1 MPPKNN
7 NNRPKPI
14 ILCILDGWGA
24 GPDAPDNAI
33 SKGNTPNFDRFM
45 RECPN
50 SLLETSGQSVGLP
63 EGQMGNS
70 EVGHMAIGSGRVILQ
85 DLPRIDR
92 AIKDGSL
99 EKNPELI
106 GFIEKLK
113 KTGGR
118 CHLLGLCSDGGVH
131 AHIDHIIALARMIS
145 ANGIEVFIHA
155 ITDGRDT
162 SPESAMQ
169 YLERLESD
177 TQDNDLIKVATVI
190 GRYYAMD
197 RDKRWDRVSLAY
209 DAIIS
214 GTGIR
219 KSTWEGAIKDSYKL
233 GKTDEF
239 IVPAVIGQ
247 YNGAKDGDGVI
258 MANFRADRAREIM
271 ESLIDP
277 KFAGFKRGKIINFKA
292 KLGMVGYSE
301 KLDELMPALFKPEKI
316 ENILPEIISSA
327 GMKQLRIAETEKY
340 AHVTFFF
347 SGGRE
352 REYPGEERILIPSP
366 KVATYDLQPEMSA
379 PEVAE
384 KLVAAIDSGKFD
396 FIVCNFANADMVGH
410 SGNFAATKKAIEAVD
425 ECLGK
430 IAAALDKIGG
440 AMLITADHGNAEQM
454 SDAENH
460 SYHTQHT
467 LNPVLCIIYGLP
479 GKISLKNGSLPD
491 IAPTLL
497 EIMGL
502 PKPKEMTG
510 TSLIDKV

>member
-1 MPPKNN
+1 MPINKNHT
-7 NNRPKPI
+7 RPKPI
-14 ILCILDGWGA
+14 VLCILDGWGT
-24 GPDAPDNAI
+24 GEDAPDNAI
-33 SKGNTPNFDRFM
+33 SQANTPNFDRFL

-50 SLLETSGQSVGLP
+50 SLLETSGLSVGLP

-106 GFIEKLK
+106 QFTEKLK
-113 KTGGR
+113 NTGGS

-131 AHIDHIIALARMIS
+131 AHINHIIALARMV
-145 ANGIEVFIHA
+145 AAAGIKVFIHA

-162 SPESAMQ
+162 PPESALSF
-169 YLERLESD
+169 LEKLESD
-177 TQDNDLIKVATVI
+177 IQGNDLIKIATVI

-197 RDKRWDRVSLAY
+197 RDKRWDRVELAY
-209 DAIIS
+209 NAIVS
-214 GTGIR
+214 GQGQH
-219 KSTWEGAIKDSYKL
+219 KPTWETAIKDSYKT

-239 IVPAVIGQ
+239 IAPAIIGQ
-247 YNGAKDGDGVI
+247 YVGAKDGDGVI

-271 ESLIDP
+271 EALTDP
-277 KFAGFKRGKIINFKA
+277 KFTGFQRTKTINFKA
-292 KLGMVGYSE
+292 RLGMVGYSE
-301 KLDELMPALFKPEKI
+301 KLDKLMPALFRPEKI
-316 ENILPEIISSA
+316 ENILPEIISA
-327 GMKQLRIAETEKY
+327 AVLKQLRIAETEKY

-352 REYPGEERILIPSP
+352 QEFPGEERILIPSP

-379 PEVAE
+379 PEVSE

-410 SGNFAATKKAIEAVD
+410 SGNFAATKKAIETIDKA
-425 ECLGK
+425 LGK
-430 IAAALDKIGG
+430 IATALDKTGG
-440 AMLITADHGNAEQM
+440 TMLITADHGNAEQM
-454 SDAENH
+454 HDEENH

-467 LNPVLCIIYGLP
+467 LNPVPFIIYGLHR
-479 GKISLKNGSLPD
+479 KISLKNGSLPD
-491 IAPTLL
+491 IAPTIL

-510 TSLIDKV
+510 TSLIDQ